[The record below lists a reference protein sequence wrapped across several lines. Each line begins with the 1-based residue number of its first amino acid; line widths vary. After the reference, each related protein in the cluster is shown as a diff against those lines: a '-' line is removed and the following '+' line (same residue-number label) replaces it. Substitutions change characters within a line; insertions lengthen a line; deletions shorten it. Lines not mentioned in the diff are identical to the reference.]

1 MRDANYYDALPW
13 EVQIERDLRKD
24 GSIYYV
30 ARHPEFGPI
39 SGPIGTG
46 STPEEALVELREAR
60 RSLIRVLLGRGDSVP
75 EPRPVKAA
83 VS

>member
-1 MRDANYYDALPW
+1 MKDLKYYDSLPW
-13 EVQIERDLRKD
+13 EVQIERDVRAD

-39 SGPIGTG
+39 SGPLGTG
-46 STPEEALVELREAR
+46 ASPEEALAELREAR
-60 RSLIRVLLGRGDSVP
+60 RSLIAVLLERGDPIP

-83 VS
+83 VT